1 MGVKTN
7 QKKLQDFA
15 DKQKY
20 LGFIFNGRDKT
31 VRLPAE
37 KIVYLLPHMKAH
49 MRGLHNWLKVWK
61 KPNAKRKIS
70 RKARVD
76 LERWKLALTTFE
88 PRRIVPTPVPEDVN
102 WVGDASTGFGIGVK
116 IGERWTRYKLKKEW
130 KEENLFEDETC
141 RNIAWAEFA
150 AIRIGLLMLKEL
162 TETKGRNFL
171 VFRAEDLNEKFI

>member
-1 MGVKTN
+1 MVVTRQCG
-7 QKKLQDFA
+7 
-15 DKQKY
+15 
-20 LGFIFNGRDKT
+20 
-31 VRLPAE
+31 
-37 KIVYLLPHMKAH
+37 
-49 MRGLHNWLKVWK
+49 
-61 KPNAKRKIS
+61 
-70 RKARVD
+70 
-76 LERWKLALTTFE
+76 TFE